1 MDASV
6 PSRMILLKGISASP
20 GIAIGKAFL
29 YHKEDF
35 WIEERTIAAHET
47 EAEVQRFLAAVD
59 EVISELRQTKMRMEK
74 ELGKD
79 QARIFEAH
87 LMMLEDRVALDETV
101 TRIREE
107 RKNAEFAFFRTLR
120 KIVKALRAAE
130 DAYLKERI
138 EDVLDV
144 QRRVVLRL
152 VGKEH
157 PSLIGL
163 EDGSIVVARNLSPS
177 DTARMH
183 RKGLS
188 GFVTELGGQ
197 TSHAAIMARAMEIPA
212 VVGTEGAT
220 EEIEPGDTLILD
232 GTHGVVY
239 GCPDEDLL
247 AEYRRRKQRWAEMEA
262 DLATLRELPATTRDG
277 KSVVVEAN
285 IEFAD
290 EVDSASAH
298 GAEGIGLYRT
308 EFLYLMGSTLP
319 TEEEQYEAYRSVV
332 ERIAP
337 NPVVIR
343 TLDLGGDKLADSL
356 PVTPELNPFLGWRA
370 IRVCL
375 DREDM
380 FRVQLRAILRASAQG
395 KVRIMFP
402 MISGIEELQ
411 RARAIVEEVKDALWK
426 EGIGFDAHCPVGTM
440 IEIPSAAVMAD
451 QLAEAS
457 DFFSIGT
464 NDLVQYTIAVDRG
477 NERIAS
483 LFDSLHPAVL
493 RLIQGVIEAGH
504 RKGIPVAMCGE
515 MSGDPLAT
523 LVLLGLGLDEFSMS
537 PIAIPE
543 IKMIVRSVRF
553 EEAEEVAGEVMKL
566 GTKAEIRAFLQ
577 DVMRS
582 RFGEAMFL

>member
-1 MDASV
+1 MGVSV
-6 PSRMILLKGISASP
+6 LKGISASP

-47 EAEVQRFLAAVD
+47 EAEVQRFLWAVD
-59 EVISELRQTKMRMEK
+59 EVISELQKTKRRMEK
-74 ELGKD
+74 ELGKE
-79 QARIFEAH
+79 QAQIFEAH
-87 LMMLEDRVALDETV
+87 LAMLEDQMALDETA

-107 RKNAEFAFFRTLR
+107 LKNAEFAFFRTLR
-120 KIVKALRAAE
+120 KIVKALRATE

-144 QRRVVLRL
+144 QRRVVLKL

-163 EDGSIVVARNLSPS
+163 EAGSIVVARNLSPS

-183 RKGLS
+183 RKGLL
-188 GFVTELGGQ
+188 GFVTDVGGQ
-197 TSHAAIMARAMEIPA
+197 TSHTAIMARAMEAPA
-212 VVGTEGAT
+212 VVGTERAM

-232 GTHGVVY
+232 GMHGVVY
-239 GCPDEDLL
+239 VHPDEELL
-247 AEYRRRKQRWAEMEA
+247 VEYRKRKQRWTEMEA
-262 DLATLRELPATTRDG
+262 DLATLRTLPATTLDG
-277 KSVVVEAN
+277 KSVVVAAN
-285 IEFAD
+285 IEFPD
-290 EVDSASAH
+290 EVNSASAH

-308 EFLYLMGSTLP
+308 EFLYLMNSNLP
-319 TEEEQYEAYRSVV
+319 TEEEQFEAYRSVV

-356 PVTPELNPFLGWRA
+356 PMTPELNPFLGWRA

-375 DREDM
+375 DREDL
-380 FRVQLRAILRASAQG
+380 FRVQLRAILKASAQG

-411 RARAIVEEVKDALWK
+411 RAKEVVEEVKDTLRK
-426 EGIGFDAHCPVGTM
+426 EGIAFDAHCPVGMM

-464 NDLVQYTIAVDRG
+464 NDLVQYTLAVDRG

-483 LFDSLHPAVL
+483 LFDPLHPAVL

-523 LVLLGLGLDEFSMS
+523 LVLLGMGLDEFSMS

-543 IKMIVRSVRF
+543 VKMILRGVRF
-553 EEAEEVAGEVMKL
+553 GDAEEVAGEVMKL
-566 GTKAEIRAFLQ
+566 GTKAEIRAFLE
-577 DVMRS
+577 DEVRS
-582 RFGEAMFL
+582 RFGNLLEQ